1 MWLPPGRQQLPKGI
15 TDLAI
20 VPRTKSVPGERGWPS
35 CKATPPRQLILY
47 LGFSQ
52 LQALSS
58 LSGSLA
64 AERCGGGKGPPTGTP
79 LSPHIPSD
87 GVEIGEGD
95 VSRGEGKDGE
105 VRIPPPALDVGAA
118 TLPTLQMREV
128 GLRARK

>member
-20 VPRTKSVPGERGWPS
+20 VPRAKSVPGERGWPH
-35 CKATPPRQLILY
+35 PPRQLILY

-52 LQALSS
+52 LQALTGS

-105 VRIPPPALDVGAA
+105 VRIPPPALRCRGSNSPHSPDEGSGA
-118 TLPTLQMREV
+118 
-128 GLRARK
+128 